1 MIQLGAVHG
10 GSPTVRGNTG
20 KDPSLVPLKN
30 ASAQKRQ
37 FTMKRQQY

>member
-1 MIQLGAVHG
+1 MIQLGAAHG
-10 GSPTVRGNTG
+10 GSPTARGNTLE
-20 KDPSLVPLKN
+20 DPSLVPLKN